1 MGQTLHGILAEVL
14 LYTLVAMGLAVSC
27 LPRATC
33 CRRYHVFV
41 STAAMIFC
49 GAKADTVVAAAMGAL
64 ALRICALADEGP
76 LLLTAALLGLL
87 FPTQSAAA

>member
-1 MGQTLHGILAEVL
+1 
-14 LYTLVAMGLAVSC
+14 
-27 LPRATC
+27 
-33 CRRYHVFV
+33 
-41 STAAMIFC
+41 MIFC

-87 FPTQSAAA
+87 FHAQSAAA